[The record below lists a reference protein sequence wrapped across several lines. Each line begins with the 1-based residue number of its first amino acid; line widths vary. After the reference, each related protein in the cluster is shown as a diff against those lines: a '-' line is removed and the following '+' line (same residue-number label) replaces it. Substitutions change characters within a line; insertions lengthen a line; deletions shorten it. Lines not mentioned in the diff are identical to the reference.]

1 VPVNKVLALRQEEEK
16 FRKQDKMEQK
26 LQLKAHQANL
36 KKKLESLSKNKY
48 DAMEIKKQQDKAEMA
63 EQRRI
68 ADLKKM

>member
-1 VPVNKVLALRQEEEK
+1 
-16 FRKQDKMEQK
+16 MEQK

-48 DAMEIKKQQDKAEMA
+48 DAMEIKKQQEKADMV